1 MKKVVA
7 IVITAAMTVPLLN
20 GCTAVVDEPVAS
32 TTETTVKELGP
43 ARAED
48 DYFRFV
54 NQERFNTTEIKYGDV
69 SYDYAFNTEL
79 TDDQIE
85 AVIDDVAAGSGYV
98 KGSEE
103 DIIKHAYDYYQAYDF
118 ENEPIPEDLM
128 NVIDRIDNAGS
139 VDELLD
145 IDAMLARDYGMSSMI
160 GLVPD
165 INPFDPNERVM
176 TFVPLSGILDATFVD
191 MREDNYALNYVKE
204 DAQIV
209 LTTRGYDK
217 ETAEQYGKELAF
229 VALDIFSATDLD
241 MAEDDMMAF
250 KYSKIVPADEVNGY
264 LSNIDL
270 EK

>member
-79 TDDQIE
+79 IDDQIE

-98 KGSEE
+98 KGSAGGV
-103 DIIKHAYDYYQAYDF
+103 IRQAYAY
-118 ENEPIPEDLM
+118 NQ
-128 NVIDRIDNAGS
+128 A
-139 VDELLD
+139 
-145 IDAMLARDYGMSSMI
+145 
-160 GLVPD
+160 
-165 INPFDPNERVM
+165 
-176 TFVPLSGILDATFVD
+176 
-191 MREDNYALNYVKE
+191 
-204 DAQIV
+204 
-209 LTTRGYDK
+209 
-217 ETAEQYGKELAF
+217 
-229 VALDIFSATDLD
+229 
-241 MAEDDMMAF
+241 
-250 KYSKIVPADEVNGY
+250 
-264 LSNIDL
+264 
-270 EK
+270 